1 MIGAG
6 ADFAGLLLFA
16 LTSGASVTDSEPGRG
31 NLAAV
36 AVKVMDDMGRDVILT
51 REPRRVVS
59 LVPSDTYTL
68 CALGAAERL
77 VGRTSFCHQPAAAVA
92 GVPIVGGTKDV
103 DPDAVSDLAPDLVL
117 ANQEENARGPLEA
130 LAARGIPILVS
141 FPCRVAEGFS
151 HMARVA
157 RLLGLAREPSVI
169 ELTRAAYQLLRPD
182 GAAASVRPRAFV
194 PIWKDPLMTLNQD
207 TFGSDMLAQ
216 AGADNAFADR
226 ERQYPL
232 AADLGRRSPVAA
244 DRAAGRDR
252 RYPRITQDELV
263 TRAPDLVL
271 LPDEPY
277 AFGPA
282 DAAELAALDIPAAR
296 SGAIELVD
304 GKDLFWYGARAA
316 EALPRLRDLVAR
328 LAPGSGS

>member
-1 MIGAG
+1 
-6 ADFAGLLLFA
+6 
-16 LTSGASVTDSEPGRG
+16 
-31 NLAAV
+31 
-36 AVKVMDDMGRDVILT
+36 MGRDVILV

-77 VGRTSFCHQPAAAVA
+77 VGRTSYCHEPAAAVA

-103 DPDAVSDLAPDLVL
+103 DPDAVMALAPELVL
-117 ANQEENARGPLEA
+117 ANQEENARGPLEE
-130 LAARGIPILVS
+130 LARRGVPILVS
-141 FPCRVAEGFS
+141 FPCRVADGFA

-157 RLLGLAREPSVI
+157 RLLGLAREPVVVD
-169 ELTRAAYQLLRPD
+169 LVRVAYALLQPGQVA
-182 GAAASVRPRAFV
+182 GARPRAFV
-194 PIWKDPLMTLNQD
+194 PIWKDPLMTLNHD
-207 TFGSDMLAQ
+207 TFGSDILLQ

-232 AADLGRRSPVAA
+232 AADLGRRSPIAA
-244 DRAAGRDR
+244 DRAAHRDR
-252 RYPRITQDELV
+252 RYPRITVDEVLA
-263 TRAPDLVL
+263 RAPDLVL

-277 AFGPA
+277 AFGPD

-296 SGAIELVD
+296 RGAIALVD

-316 EALPRLRDLVAR
+316 EALPRLRALVTR
-328 LAPGSGS
+328 LSGSGS

>member
-103 DPDAVSDLAPDLVL
+103 DPDAVADLAPDLVL

-130 LAARGIPILVS
+130 LAARGVPILVS
-141 FPCRVAEGFS
+141 FPCRVAAGFA
-151 HMARVA
+151 HMARLA
-157 RLLGLAREPSVI
+157 RLLVGSSE
-169 ELTRAAYQLLRPD
+169 YQL
-182 GAAASVRPRAFV
+182 V
-194 PIWKDPLMTLNQD
+194 
-207 TFGSDMLAQ
+207 
-216 AGADNAFADR
+216 
-226 ERQYPL
+226 
-232 AADLGRRSPVAA
+232 
-244 DRAAGRDR
+244 
-252 RYPRITQDELV
+252 
-263 TRAPDLVL
+263 
-271 LPDEPY
+271 
-277 AFGPA
+277 
-282 DAAELAALDIPAAR
+282 
-296 SGAIELVD
+296 
-304 GKDLFWYGARAA
+304 
-316 EALPRLRDLVAR
+316 
-328 LAPGSGS
+328 